1 MFACRDATSLMT
13 EESEGALS
21 GWRLVKYRV
30 HLFICPGCRRYHR
43 QLGETIAVVKEI
55 PREGEPVPAEVEKR
69 LVEAFR
75 ARKGGGG

>member
-21 GWRLVKYRV
+21 GWARVKYRLHV
-30 HLFICPGCRRYHR
+30 FICPGCRAYHR

-55 PREGEPVPAEVEKR
+55 PREGEPVASDVEER
-69 LVEAFR
+69 LVAAFR
-75 ARKGGGG
+75 ARKGGGE